1 MNRIARLVLVAS
13 VVIAASVAVWF
24 FMRWRS
30 ETPKSKEEVVRGIDA
45 DLVKRAGKGFAGSV
59 VLAKDGQVLLNRG
72 YGLADRSSGRPVTLD
87 TGFDIGSL
95 VKPFTAA
102 AILQLESEGKLHTS
116 DAIGRFFPGV
126 PADKAAITLNQLLD
140 HSSGLPDI
148 VDVTSSPVEYT
159 PDFDYQPVSRDEIV
173 RRALHAK
180 LIFSPGEKSEYS
192 NLGYSLLGAI
202 VEIVSGQGYEAY
214 VHDHI
219 FRPAGMSRTGYR
231 IPGWTNGQLAVGYYK
246 GKRWGTPLDH
256 PWMVD
261 GPSWNLRANGG
272 MLSTVQD
279 LYKWIQALEAN
290 TLLAPPAK
298 QKFFDLYVHKNK
310 RGTRTMGAA
319 GSNDVFDA
327 SYLWYVDEHR
337 VLILL
342 TNSDQYRAEKMI
354 PDLAKE
360 MVRIR

>member
-1 MNRIARLVLVAS
+1 MTRIAKLVLV
-13 VVIAASVAVWF
+13 VIAVGVAVWF
-24 FMRWRS
+24 FIRWRGES
-30 ETPKSKEEVVRGIDA
+30 PKSKEEVVRGIDA
-45 DLVKRAGKGFAGSV
+45 NLVTLAGKGFAGSV
-59 VLAKDGQVLLNRG
+59 LLAKDGQVILNRG
-72 YGLADRSSGRPVTLD
+72 YGLADRSSGRLVTID

-116 DAIGRFFPGV
+116 DPIGRFFQGAPQ
-126 PADKAAITLNQLLD
+126 AKAAITVNQLLA

-148 VDVTSSPVEYT
+148 VEGTSSAVEYT

-192 NLGYSLLGAI
+192 NIGYSLLGAI
-202 VEIVSGQGYEAY
+202 IEIASGQGYEAY

-219 FRPAGMSRTGYR
+219 FRPAGMSRTGYL

-246 GKRWGTPLDH
+246 GERWGTPLEH
-256 PWMVD
+256 PWIGD

-272 MLSTVQD
+272 MLSTVGD
-279 LYKWIQALEAN
+279 LYKWIQALEGN
-290 TLLAPPAK
+290 SILTPSAK

-337 VLILL
+337 LLIML
-342 TNSDQYRAEKMI
+342 TNSDQYRAEKLI

-360 MVRIR
+360 MVRIRP